1 MLAPTCLVTAT
12 TFAVDAPK
20 LPAIATYSIEQSER
34 HTSFS
39 EGAIAKKKEL
49 LFSDDFERAGEGV
62 GHRGASVSQSQRD

>member
-34 HTSFS
+34 HTKVDPVLRP
-39 EGAIAKKKEL
+39 EKMEIKLGRK
-49 LFSDDFERAGEGV
+49 
-62 GHRGASVSQSQRD
+62 SV